1 MKCLRIFY
9 RTLTAVCV
17 YHGTVH
23 TLGHPRRLPDA
34 HNPRTV
40 LSVHSTAHTAV
51 PVYQLSPAHLCSS
64 WSSFIPANWCCV
76 VCKTARRAITL
87 AANTHIAAQT
97 GDEAEMKRRRL
108 ETIACLR
115 NLRDVSAH
123 HASLVYGIGGTMPLH
138 ADVYGT

>member
-1 MKCLRIFY
+1 MKCLKIFY
-9 RTLTAVCV
+9 RALTAVRV
-17 YHGTVH
+17 YCTHTRPPPTHAPTPSRCPQPPYRTLSSQYSTYTV
-23 TLGHPRRLPDA
+23 
-34 HNPRTV
+34 
-40 LSVHSTAHTAV
+40 
-51 PVYQLSPAHLCSS
+51 SPAHLCSS

-108 ETIACLR
+108 ETVACLR